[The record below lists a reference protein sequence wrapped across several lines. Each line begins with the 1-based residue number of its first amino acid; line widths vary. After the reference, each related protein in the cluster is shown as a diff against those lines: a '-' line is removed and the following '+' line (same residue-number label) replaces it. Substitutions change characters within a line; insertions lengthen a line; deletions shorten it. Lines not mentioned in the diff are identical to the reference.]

1 MRPGRSP
8 WCRPSAA
15 RRGGRSI
22 RARLQ
27 AVDASGSHNL
37 PVITGV
43 AFCFTVVVVV
53 ANLLVDLSYRW
64 LNPKV
69 RTR

>member
-1 MRPGRSP
+1 VIESFFSVPGL
-8 WCRPSAA
+8 
-15 RRGGRSI
+15 GQ
-22 RARLQ
+22 Q
-27 AVDASGSHNL
+27 AVAASGSHNL
-37 PVITGV
+37 PMITGV